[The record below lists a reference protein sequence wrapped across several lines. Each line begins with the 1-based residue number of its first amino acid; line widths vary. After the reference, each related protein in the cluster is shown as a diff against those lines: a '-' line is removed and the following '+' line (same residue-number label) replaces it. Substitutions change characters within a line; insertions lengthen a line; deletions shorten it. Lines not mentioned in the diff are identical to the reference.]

1 MNARSVYL
9 IILPIVKAS
18 RNFLTGYCM
27 APAPNRNGGMGTGG
41 GSRAGIAIAPK
52 PQRSNLLYTLS
63 KLLGGNL
70 RVRVSFPLTIVG
82 HIPPDTLSIARTAL
96 RDRNPYVRLRDQ
108 MGSIFDDGMFAHLGR
123 FRSPN
128 YSHAAIARRDGHQ

>member
-1 MNARSVYL
+1 MMV
-9 IILPIVKAS
+9 
-18 RNFLTGYCM
+18 
-27 APAPNRNGGMGTGG
+27 
-41 GSRAGIAIAPK
+41 
-52 PQRSNLLYTLS
+52 LLRHSPTVAMLQQ
-63 KLLGGNL
+63 
-70 RVRVSFPLTIVG
+70 TIVG

-128 YSHAAIARRDGHQ
+128 YSHAAIARRDGHQE

>member
-27 APAPNRNGGMGTGG
+27 APTPNRNGSMGTGG

-63 KLLGGNL
+63 KVLDGKPAREGFFPPCA
-70 RVRVSFPLTIVG
+70 RQPVRHKAPCHRTSRRHQGVVKPQLFFPC
-82 HIPPDTLSIARTAL
+82 RQE
-96 RDRNPYVRLRDQ
+96 DRQHVHASRQR
-108 MGSIFDDGMFAHLGR
+108 DDGVVEKPQG
-123 FRSPN
+123 N
-128 YSHAAIARRDGHQ
+128 KTQTT